1 MWSDVHDVVFGA
13 QESYQE
19 SSALAASDWK
29 PVIAFKSEAMSVS
42 VARISLW
49 VLLICDMVAFEVF
62 LCHYV
67 CEHGATNGCIVRA
80 WPYCAP
86 KLLALATAQLLGGV
100 PYFMLAGLGYLPTRA
115 RTRLRL
121 TLFKK
126 TKRAR
131 SVLPSKCVVRVV
143 IISVIIISTVV
154 IIMSVFRLHPQ
165 HPHLAPPH
173 PPSPSRGPPRQ
184 GVTSH

>member
-29 PVIAFKSEAMSVS
+29 PVIAIKSEAMSVS
-42 VARISLW
+42 VACISLW
-49 VLLICDMVAFEVF
+49 VLLICDMVAFEAF

-80 WPYCAP
+80 WPCCAP
-86 KLLALATAQLLGGV
+86 KLLLALATAQLLGGV

-121 TLFKK
+121 TLF
-126 TKRAR
+126 
-131 SVLPSKCVVRVV
+131 
-143 IISVIIISTVV
+143 
-154 IIMSVFRLHPQ
+154 
-165 HPHLAPPH
+165 
-173 PPSPSRGPPRQ
+173 
-184 GVTSH
+184 